1 MPRPLLPRHN
11 RYDYVPLNERKDYD
25 WPGGARLAFVITTNI
40 ECFAFGAGQG
50 HDPAKVGEPQT
61 HRNYSWRDYGSRI
74 GIWRLFELFDEL
86 RLPVAHNVNSLV
98 YDYTP
103 QIMDEIRRRGDEI
116 VGHGRTNA
124 ENHRGM
130 WEADEERIIKEVV
143 DKFVAHEGKA
153 PTGWMGSGAYETNHT
168 PDLLKEAGFKYL
180 MDWPMDDQP
189 VWMRTRSGPILSIPY
204 PVELNDSQV
213 ITHRKQDASEF
224 CDMIVQ
230 QFDEMIEQCVRHPL
244 VMNISVH
251 PNIFGQPFRLR
262 LLRQALRH
270 CVESPHRSRVWFA
283 KPGEISDY
291 CHSLPPGLLPGSEAL
306 ATAR

>member
-11 RYDYVPLNERKDYD
+11 RYDYVPLSERKDYS

-130 WEADEERIIKEVV
+130 WEADEERIIQEVI
-143 DKFVAHEGKA
+143 DKFVAHEGRA
-153 PTGWMGSGAYETNHT
+153 PTGWMGSGA
-168 PDLLKEAGFKYL
+168 
-180 MDWPMDDQP
+180 
-189 VWMRTRSGPILSIPY
+189 
-204 PVELNDSQV
+204 
-213 ITHRKQDASEF
+213 
-224 CDMIVQ
+224 
-230 QFDEMIEQCVRHPL
+230 
-244 VMNISVH
+244 
-251 PNIFGQPFRLR
+251 
-262 LLRQALRH
+262 
-270 CVESPHRSRVWFA
+270 
-283 KPGEISDY
+283 
-291 CHSLPPGLLPGSEAL
+291 
-306 ATAR
+306 